1 MLNDIIQKKLEQ
13 MSTLLGELRELLAV
27 PFSEFKSAFRNVRSA
42 ERNYQLVVELASDI
56 NAQII
61 ADSGAQTPDT
71 YKESFKRIAIIG
83 VLDEKSLPSYIKSAN
98 LRNIL
103 IHEYDF
109 DEDNFIFYKSAK
121 DFIILYEQYIRLIH
135 KYIEAKK
142 GVATQH

>member
-13 MSTLLGELRELLAV
+13 MSLLLQEMEELLGV
-27 PFSEFKSAFRNVRSA
+27 SFSEFKSSFRNVRSA
-42 ERNYQLVVELASDI
+42 ERNFQLIIELASDI

-61 ADSGAQTPDT
+61 ADKGAQIPDT
-71 YKESFKRIAIIG
+71 YKESFKRITALKI
-83 VLDEKSLPSYIKSAN
+83 LDEKLLPDFVKSAN

-121 DFIILYEQYIRLIH
+121 EFIPLYHNYIRFIRNYLDSN
-135 KYIEAKK
+135 
-142 GVATQH
+142 